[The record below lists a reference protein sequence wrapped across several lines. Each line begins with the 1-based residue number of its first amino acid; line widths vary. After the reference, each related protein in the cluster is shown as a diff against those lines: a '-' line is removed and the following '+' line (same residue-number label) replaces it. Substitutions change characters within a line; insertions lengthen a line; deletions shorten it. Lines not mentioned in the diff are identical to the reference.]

1 MMDFKIVVAE
11 DDPQIARLITF
22 KLEREGFITSW
33 VDDGGKAYDTIVSL
47 LPDLVILDIMMPV
60 MSGFEVLEMVKKNE
74 QTCHIP
80 IIILTSKSQ
89 EQDVLKGFSLG
100 ITDYIIKPFSPSELM
115 ARIKRAL
122 NYQ

>member
-1 MMDFKIVVAE
+1 MDFKIVVAE